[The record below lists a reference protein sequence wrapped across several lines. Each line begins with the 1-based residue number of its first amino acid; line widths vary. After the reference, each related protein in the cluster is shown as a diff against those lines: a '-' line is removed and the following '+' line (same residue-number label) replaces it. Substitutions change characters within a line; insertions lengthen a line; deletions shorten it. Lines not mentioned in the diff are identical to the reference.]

1 MCPSLQNVEV
11 GHYGRSRVWVHAEWW
26 QACECG
32 LHMLE
37 SLNFVQ
43 VRSLIGSLCRV
54 MSHQRS
60 ACQQDALY
68 KLFLSLIQLIWCNF
82 FSTWIAVYKM
92 PAVWTD
98 QLFVHFCFLSSSMI
112 GWEMQTSIEVVW
124 KVILEKRWDWAY
136 MGLHEHIDSILNQ
149 SGQYMYIS
157 SSCMLVSFRQLSVWC
172 PWLHA
177 FR

>member
-43 VRSLIGSLCRV
+43 VRSLIGSLCHV

-82 FSTWIAVYKM
+82 FNTWMAVYEM
-92 PAVWTD
+92 HAVWTD
-98 QLFVHFCFLSSSMI
+98 QLVVHFRFLLFVI
-112 GWEMQTSIEVVW
+112 FHA
-124 KVILEKRWDWAY
+124 KVRNADQHWSCMKGDTGKE
-136 MGLHEHIDSILNQ
+136 MGLSIYGP
-149 SGQYMYIS
+149 SWAH
-157 SSCMLVSFRQLSVWC
+157 R
-172 PWLHA
+172 
-177 FR
+177 